1 MTDSANWF
9 ADFMNQ
15 SIDIISAI
23 SNGVE
28 VKKQLDNITDQIIK
42 GNQNHTK
49 IISLWADSANEMAET
64 AENSKL
70 KFNLTV
76 TQVNKIIQSGQSI
89 HHRDSVRNAPAF
101 SFEEHTME
109 VNSVAISRDKKW
121 LVSGSFDKK
130 IILKDVET
138 GETKKSLYGNNAKI
152 SSLGISM
159 DGKLVVSGSQVK

>member
-15 SIDIISAI
+15 SIDSISAI

-64 AENSKL
+64 TENSKL

-76 TQVNKIIQSGQSI
+76 TQVKKIIQSGQSI

-130 IILKDVET
+130 IILKDVAT
-138 GETKKSLYGNNAKI
+138 GETKKSLYGNNVKI

-159 DGKLVVSGSQVK
+159 DGKLIVSGSQVT